1 MTDEE
6 KALTLEAAKII
17 NEQFVTPEFVT
28 LCAETLIGR
37 YMLLTPDDFAKWE
50 EDPEGWVNA
59 ADSENWEFEIRP
71 CAEITFMSL
80 LSKHRDQIAP
90 IMLNLVDRVCGR
102 GEKKISKKTGLTLKK
117 MYMIDKVF
125 SSKMQSTPLSDLA
138 SIRSMVD
145 LILNLL

>member
-50 EDPEGWVNA
+50 EDPEGWANA

-80 LSKHRDQIAP
+80 LSKHRDQLAP
-90 IMLNLVDRVCGR
+90 IMINLVDRVCGR
-102 GEKKISKKTGLTLKK
+102 GRKRLAKKL
-117 MYMIDKVF
+117 D
-125 SSKMQSTPLSDLA
+125 
-138 SIRSMVD
+138 
-145 LILNLL
+145 